1 MNDKNEKMIE
11 YIRALKTIEECI
23 EPFAEQKRELKT
35 EFKNRGWLTGD
46 EISMTVKAYRMMK
59 DDIDFDQF
67 TSFYNALMER
77 SGRNV

>member
-11 YIRALKTIEECI
+11 YIRALKTIEDCI
-23 EPFAEQKRELKT
+23 QRYAEQKRELKT
-35 EFKNRGWLTGD
+35 EFKNQGWLTGD

-59 DDIDFDQF
+59 DDVDFEQF

-77 SGRNV
+77 SGRNA